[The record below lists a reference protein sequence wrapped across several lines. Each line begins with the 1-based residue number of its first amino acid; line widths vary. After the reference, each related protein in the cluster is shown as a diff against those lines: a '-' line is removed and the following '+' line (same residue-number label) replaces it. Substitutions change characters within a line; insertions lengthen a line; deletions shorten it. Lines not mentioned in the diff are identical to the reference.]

1 MAGSTGFRTASSL
14 QTGLAL
20 ASNPCQK
27 VYHSFFF
34 FSHSV
39 QRKKGKAFKT
49 ATDSKEEMI
58 LSHLL
63 D

>member
-34 FSHSV
+34 FPTV
-39 QRKKGKAFKT
+39 YREKKERHLKPQL
-49 ATDSKEEMI
+49 I
-58 LSHLL
+58 LRRR
-63 D
+63 